1 MTPLSNL
8 VIVGTGASAM
18 YDGKLVDDDDA
29 TVAAAAVDIF
39 RIIAAEA
46 EAEVVVVAVVAAD
59 AAERLASSWSM
70 IYDASIDMIIGRLPN
85 SR

>member
-1 MTPLSNL
+1 
-8 VIVGTGASAM
+8 M
-18 YDGKLVDDDDA
+18 YDGKLVDDDDDDDA

-46 EAEVVVVAVVAAD
+46 EVAVVAAD

-70 IYDASIDMIIGRLPN
+70 IYDARVLI
-85 SR
+85 

>member
-1 MTPLSNL
+1 VALFENKLATVTPLSNL

-39 RIIAAEA
+39 LIIAA

-70 IYDASIDMIIGRLPN
+70 IYDARVLI
-85 SR
+85 

>member
-1 MTPLSNL
+1 MFENKLATVTPLSNL

-18 YDGKLVDDDDA
+18 YDVKLVDDDDA

-46 EAEVVVVAVVAAD
+46 EVAVVAAD

-70 IYDASIDMIIGRLPN
+70 IYDARVLI
-85 SR
+85 